1 MRERLAEYTPE
12 YCESI
17 SEVPAETIRRI
28 AKEFAENACIGQ
40 TMMGRHA
47 EVIEKSPYKSWF
59 DACTCREYLE
69 SNQRWIDLV
78 DDRARGIGVEETEIL
93 CRIFEHCAVCEN
105 HFWDMLYEKEMPNH

>member
-1 MRERLAEYTPE
+1 MQPEEEGLLAGLTALLQCSWVY
-12 YCESI
+12 
-17 SEVPAETIRRI
+17 
-28 AKEFAENACIGQ
+28 ACIGQ